1 MLLPWFMH
9 PHQGVNTLV
18 GILPTPVG
26 TFVRS
31 WADDVYDVAW
41 YPMGTEWKEGS
52 SRTTVNLG
60 RFRHA
65 DAPREESETAV
76 VDFMHSHPV
85 LCLITSYDERTPQI
99 DWEHGGPGIVT
110 HETES
115 GTYLVA
121 IAGGT
126 AVMRHIPAQGPETE
140 ICRLSDACGAAILS
154 RRLSARAL
162 RHMDSS
168 SSNDRRRSA

>member
-18 GILPTPVG
+18 GVLPTPVG

-31 WADDVYDVAW
+31 WANGVYDVAW
-41 YPMGTEWKEGS
+41 YPMGTEWKGGS
-52 SRTTVNLG
+52 SRTTIGLG

-65 DAPREESETAV
+65 DAAREDSETAV

-85 LCLITSYDERTPQI
+85 LCLGTSYDERTGQL
-99 DWEHGGPGIVT
+99 DWNGAGDGILT
-110 HETES
+110 HETDD

-121 IAGGT
+121 IAGGV
-126 AVMRHIPAQGPETE
+126 AVMRYIPPHGPETE
-140 ICRLSDACGAAILS
+140 ICRLSDACGADVLA

-162 RHMDSS
+162 RHMNSS
-168 SSNDRRRSA
+168 SDQRRAA